1 MEPRRDLL
9 NSGPGPSVLVRC
21 CRHQPGTHGWAVPQ
35 PSIPVSTVAR
45 RVCLGFCKRQKA
57 CWRWI
62 LPAFSFRL
70 FSYHVTFF
78 SAHRSYSSGPSFVST
93 PWVRVVFFFLCP
105 VEPPLDVFP
114 QGGAIWCFF
123 FFRTQFGIASARP
136 RKPAESV
143 SRDTQI
149 CWNRGPAPP
158 ARLDIFLRGPEI
170 RRTPRGPADEPRNAD
185 RS

>member
-21 CRHQPGTHGWAVPQ
+21 CRHQPGTHGWTVPQ

-123 FFRTQFGIASARP
+123 FRTQFGIASARP